1 MPACRNHPDAPAGWR
16 CPTHGPLCPA
26 CTGVRPAGYGRLEA
40 CAQCEGLVERLRAPR
55 RLLHPLSSVLLTS
68 LWFPLQKSGL
78 VTLLASALVLRAL
91 FFFGTLAGLFGLGV
105 IVAHLFHVVRHAA
118 AGGDD
123 FPSPD
128 EFRGLFDDVL
138 GPLLRIALAGLWLVL
153 PLLAWRLGNE
163 HPLSAFFEALFGWG
177 SVPLVPLVIF
187 VVSALLLPMGLIAS
201 ALKTQLRNVLLP
213 AHLVL
218 GPARLG
224 VDYWLLSLFSLL
236 CALAGL
242 WAVHRTQ
249 TFFLHHPLP
258 LSSLLVTLVGLYP
271 AFVAFRA
278 MGLLVRS
285 RGDELGWGSPSDY
298 LEPVLDAEPAVR
310 LSAVTGRPHPVAI
323 DLDEASVS
331 PLHAQPEPEA
341 GPAPYTVGA
350 LELDGPRSPPVWPLV
365 TPTNGLPALAGKAA
379 APPSTTPRSQ
389 PRAEPRPPDQPAAP
403 PAAKP
408 ASLPQRQ
415 APSAALNSA
424 PFATDPIAPGV
435 LARLVT
441 ARDLDG
447 AIVVLAESGRGIP
460 AQTLSGQ
467 AWVDLAKACLAK
479 SQPAGPESAK
489 LAALGVLAY
498 RRAAEVAP
506 NGPLAPQ
513 AFLQAARLYDEVLGD
528 RPRSDALL
536 AELARR
542 YPNTA
547 EGQFAA
553 RRVAKA

>member
-1 MPACRNHPDAPAGWR
+1 MPACHNHPDAPAGWR
-16 CPTHGPLCPA
+16 CPTHGLLCPA
-26 CTGVRPAGYGRLEA
+26 CTGVRPAGYGQLEA
-40 CAQCEGLVERLRAPR
+40 CAQCEGMVERLRAPR
-55 RLLHPLSSVLLTS
+55 RLLHPLSSVLLSS

-91 FFFGTLAGLFGLGV
+91 FFFGTLAGLLGV
-105 IVAHLFHVVRHAA
+105 GVLVAHLFQVVRHAA

-163 HPLSAFFEALFGWG
+163 HPLPVFFEALFGWG
-177 SVPLVPLVIF
+177 SVPLWPLLIF
-187 VVSALLLPMGLIAS
+187 LASALLLPMGLIAS

-224 VDYWLLSLFSLL
+224 LDYWLLSLFSLL

-242 WAVHRTQ
+242 SLVQRTQ
-249 TFFLHHPLP
+249 TFFLHHPVP

-285 RGDELGWGSPSDY
+285 RGDELGWGSPADY
-298 LEPVLDAEPAVR
+298 LDPVLDAEPAVR
-310 LSAVTGRPHPVAI
+310 LSAVAGRRHPVAI
-323 DLDEASVS
+323 DLDEAGAS
-331 PLHAQPEPEA
+331 PRRAQPEPEA
-341 GPAPYTVGA
+341 GPAPFTVGA
-350 LELDGPRSPPVWPLV
+350 LDVEGPRPGPVWPLV
-365 TPTNGLPALAGKAA
+365 TPSNGLAALGA
-379 APPSTTPRSQ
+379 
-389 PRAEPRPPDQPAAP
+389 RPPP
-403 PAAKP
+403 PAVRP
-408 ASLPQRQ
+408 APLPLKQ
-415 APSAALNSA
+415 APSAALDSA

-435 LARLVT
+435 LARLL
-441 ARDLDG
+441 ASRDLDG
-447 AIVVLAESGRGIP
+447 AIGVLAESGRGIP
-460 AQTLSGQ
+460 AQTLSGA
-467 AWVDLAKACLAK
+467 AWVELAKACLAK
-479 SQPAGPESAK
+479 PPPAGAESTK
-489 LAALGVLAY
+489 FAALGVLAY

-528 RPRSDALL
+528 RSRSDALL
-536 AELARR
+536 AVLARR

-553 RRVAKA
+553 RRIGGKS